1 MKAQI
6 IEAPRWV
13 AILPGAI
20 IAFAVAQIAVVIGS
34 LFAPVPDFDSIV
46 EQLSVPVCFVYAG
59 VYIAPR
65 LKFVVALVLTT
76 LLTGIMFVIVFL
88 VLTGAYV
95 PSYINKWWFLFT
107 CVAGIVAPIW
117 ICNSLHHDEEGVL
130 SD

>member
-46 EQLSVPVCFVYAG
+46 ES
-59 VYIAPR
+59 
-65 LKFVVALVLTT
+65 
-76 LLTGIMFVIVFL
+76 
-88 VLTGAYV
+88 
-95 PSYINKWWFLFT
+95 
-107 CVAGIVAPIW
+107 
-117 ICNSLHHDEEGVL
+117 
-130 SD
+130 